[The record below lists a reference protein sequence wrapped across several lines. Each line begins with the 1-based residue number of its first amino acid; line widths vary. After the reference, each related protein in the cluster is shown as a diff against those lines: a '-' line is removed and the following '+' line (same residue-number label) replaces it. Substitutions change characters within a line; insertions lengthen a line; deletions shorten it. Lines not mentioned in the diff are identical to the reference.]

1 MPQDNGFCPMCDW
14 MLGGGWGMMLLVAL
28 FWIAVIALVIWAV
41 YRFAHRRRGYRG
53 EISPGHAT
61 PEEILDQRYARGDIE
76 RDEYLRMREEL
87 RPGGEPD
94 A

>member
-14 MLGGGWGMMLLVAL
+14 MLGWGWGMMLLVAL
-28 FWIAVIALVIWAV
+28 FWIAVIALVVWAV
-41 YRFAHRRRGYRG
+41 YRFTRGRGYGR
-53 EISPGHAT
+53 ERYPGHAT
-61 PEEILDQRYARGDIE
+61 PGEILDQRYARGDIE
-76 RDEYLRMREEL
+76 REEYLRMREEL